1 MKFYAPLLVI
11 FITIVSAPMI
21 TSSASASSDF
31 TFAAAGDHAQD
42 INTNTTLRRLG
53 SSGLSFYLALGDLSY
68 TSIGEEKLWCNIV
81 KSYMGSNFPFE
92 LVSGF
97 HDDGLE
103 APPNDSGLIDN
114 FVNCLPDRIGVTGV
128 YGKEYYFDYPS
139 VSPLARI
146 MMISP
151 ALNFTNGGYYSYAQ
165 GSQHYQWL
173 SDRIDGAR
181 ASGIPWVIVA
191 MHKPCISSGLYPTCV
206 AGRDLMNL
214 LIQKKVDLVLQA
226 HDHNYQRSK
235 QLSCASVEQF
245 VSSCVT
251 NDGSSGTYTK
261 GVGTTFVIAGTFGQE
276 FYAINYTNPNIE
288 YFAKVAGNNTLGL
301 GHGFVKYTVTPDEIQ
316 AKTDLSGSF
325 SDTFRIVKPGITE
338 TILLFVKDN
347 AVFVSLSVAPIAAW
361 VTIIIVR
368 RRKERRLIHR
378 EFQEAFTNKVS
389 LRANWETGDLPCFR
403 AETQA
408 RIQSTH

>member
-1 MKFYAPLLVI
+1 
-11 FITIVSAPMI
+11 
-21 TSSASASSDF
+21 
-31 TFAAAGDHAQD
+31 
-42 INTNTTLRRLG
+42 
-53 SSGLSFYLALGDLSY
+53 
-68 TSIGEEKLWCNIV
+68 
-81 KSYMGSNFPFE
+81 
-92 LVSGF
+92 
-97 HDDGLE
+97 
-103 APPNDSGLIDN
+103 
-114 FVNCLPDRIGVTGV
+114 
-128 YGKEYYFDYPS
+128 
-139 VSPLARI
+139 
-146 MMISP
+146 
-151 ALNFTNGGYYSYAQ
+151 
-165 GSQHYQWL
+165 
-173 SDRIDGAR
+173 
-181 ASGIPWVIVA
+181 
-191 MHKPCISSGLYPTCV
+191 
-206 AGRDLMNL
+206 
-214 LIQKKVDLVLQA
+214 
-226 HDHNYQRSK
+226 
-235 QLSCASVEQF
+235 
-245 VSSCVT
+245 VT